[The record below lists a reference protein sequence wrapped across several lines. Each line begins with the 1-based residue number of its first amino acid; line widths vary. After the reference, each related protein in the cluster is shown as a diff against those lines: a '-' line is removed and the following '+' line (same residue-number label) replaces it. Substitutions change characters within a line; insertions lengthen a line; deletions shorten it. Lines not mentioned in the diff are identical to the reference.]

1 MRRVWSR
8 PPARRRLGR
17 VALAGGLCLLLGGG
31 SAVAAPA
38 WLPAVDV
45 SVAGADATVPQVAV
59 DSRGDATAVWER
71 FNGTNSIV
79 QAALRPAGGAWQAPI
94 DLSVPGQDAF
104 DAVVALDAQGVAT
117 AVWDRFNGS
126 NHIVQAAIRP
136 WGGVWQAPVDLSVAG
151 GDAGIPQVALD
162 AHGDAT
168 AVWIRSDGTNY
179 IVQAAIRPAG
189 GTWQAPVDLSV
200 PGQEAREPG
209 IAVNAQGD
217 ATAIWRRSNGTN
229 YIVQS
234 ATRPAGSTWQ
244 APVDLSVAGQSAL
257 GPRVAVDSQG
267 DATAVWQRPNG
278 ANSIVQAAL
287 RPAGGVWQAPV
298 DVSVGGQDAFDP
310 EVVLDA
316 QGVATAV
323 WDRFN
328 GSNYIV
334 QSAIR
339 PAGGVWQAPVDLS
352 VTGQN
357 VAIPQVALDT
367 HGNADAVW
375 ERSNGATDIVQGAI
389 RPAGGT
395 WQAPVDLSA
404 PGQNAVNPQIAFD
417 LQGDATAV
425 WQRFNAT
432 NYIVQAAGY
441 DAAGPQLRGVS
452 IPTSGTAGVP
462 VSLSVT
468 PLDVWSPIASTSW
481 SFGDGQSATGANIT
495 HTYNSPGRY
504 PIALNST
511 DSLANTTSTT
521 ATITIKPAQPS
532 TVPSSAP
539 ALSNV
544 SQTHR
549 NWREGTRQAT
559 LARIPRRNA
568 PIGTTFAFTLNQAA
582 RVTLAFSQ
590 TAGGRR
596 ASGSCQAPS
605 NRNRGRPR
613 CTRAI
618 TRGTLAYRVQS
629 GRHRLAFQGRVAGKR
644 LPLGAYMLTINAT
657 NTTTNRHARPN
668 TLHFTIVR

>member
-17 VALAGGLCLLLGGG
+17 VALAGGLWLLLGGG

-71 FNGTNSIV
+71 SNGTNSIV
-79 QAALRPAGGAWQAPI
+79 QAALRPAGGAWQAPV
-94 DLSVPGQDAF
+94 DMSAPGQDAF
-104 DAVVALDAQGVAT
+104 DAVVVLDAQGVAT

-136 WGGVWQAPVDLSVAG
+136 SGGVWQAPVDLSVAG
-151 GDAGIPQVALD
+151 GDAVIPQVALD

-168 AVWIRSDGTNY
+168 AVWIRSNGTNY

-200 PGQEAREPG
+200 PGHEAREPG

-217 ATAIWRRSNGTN
+217 ATAVWRRSNGTD
-229 YIVQS
+229 YIVQ
-234 ATRPAGSTWQ
+234 AAIHPAGGTWQ
-244 APVDLSVAGQSAL
+244 APVDLSATGQSAL
-257 GPRVAVDSQG
+257 GPQVAVDSQG

-278 ANSIVQAAL
+278 TNSIAQAAL

-298 DVSVGGQDAFDP
+298 DVSAGGQDAFDP
-310 EVVLDA
+310 VVALDA
-316 QGVATAV
+316 QGGATAA
-323 WDRFN
+323 WERFN
-328 GSNYIV
+328 GANYIV

-357 VAIPQVALDT
+357 ASLPQVALDA

-375 ERSNGATDIVQGAI
+375 ERSNGATDIVQGAT

-404 PGQNAVNPQIAFD
+404 LGQNALNPQIALD
-417 LQGDATAV
+417 LQGNATAV

-441 DAAGPQLRGVS
+441 DAAGPQLHGVS
-452 IPTSGTAGVP
+452 IPVSGTAGLP
-462 VSLSVT
+462 LSFSIS
-468 PLDVWSPIASTSW
+468 PLDVWSPIASTNW
-481 SFGDGQSATGANIT
+481 SFGDGQSATGASVTHAYSNPGSYTVTASSADTLANATSTAENIT
-495 HTYNSPGRY
+495 ITLPQ
-504 PIALNST
+504 P
-511 DSLANTTSTT
+511 
-521 ATITIKPAQPS
+521 TIT
-532 TVPSSAP
+532 VP
-539 ALSNV
+539 ALTNV

-549 NWREGTRQAT
+549 IWREGNGKAS
-559 LARIPRRNA
+559 LARHPSRR
-568 PIGTTFAFTLNQAA
+568 PPVGTTFIFTLNKRA
-582 RVTLAFSQ
+582 RVNLAFTQ
-590 TAGGRR
+590 TTSGRR
-596 ASGSCQAPS
+596 VSHGCQAPNKS
-605 NRNRGRPR
+605 NHGRTR
-613 CTRAI
+613 CRRTV
-618 TRGTLAYRVQS
+618 TRGTLGYNVQS
-629 GRHRLAFQGRVAGKR
+629 GRHQLVFQGRIASRR
-644 LPLGAYMLTINAT
+644 LPLGAYSLTITAIDPAT
-657 NTTTNRHARPN
+657 GRLSRPQ
-668 TLHFTIVR
+668 TLRFTIVG

>member
-1 MRRVWSR
+1 
-8 PPARRRLGR
+8 
-17 VALAGGLCLLLGGG
+17 
-31 SAVAAPA
+31 
-38 WLPAVDV
+38 
-45 SVAGADATVPQVAV
+45 
-59 DSRGDATAVWER
+59 
-71 FNGTNSIV
+71 V
-79 QAALRPAGGAWQAPI
+79 Q
-94 DLSVPGQDAF
+94 S
-104 DAVVALDAQGVAT
+104 
-117 AVWDRFNGS
+117 
-126 NHIVQAAIRP
+126 AIRP
-136 WGGVWQAPVDLSVAG
+136 LGGVWQAPVDLSVAG
-151 GDAGIPQVALD
+151 GDAVIPQVALD
-162 AHGDAT
+162 AGGDAT
-168 AVWIRSDGTNY
+168 AVWIRSNGTNY

-189 GTWQAPVDLSV
+189 GAWQAPVDLSV

-217 ATAIWRRSNGTN
+217 ATAVWRRSNGTN
-229 YIVQS
+229 YIVQ
-234 ATRPAGSTWQ
+234 AAIRPAGGAWQ
-244 APVDLSVAGQSAL
+244 APVDLSVIGQNAL

-267 DATAVWQRPNG
+267 DATVVWQRPNG
-278 ANSIVQAAL
+278 TNSIVQAAL

-316 QGVATAV
+316 RGVATAV
-323 WDRFN
+323 WERFN

-339 PAGGVWQAPVDLS
+339 PAGGDWQAPVDLS

-357 VAIPQVALDT
+357 AGIPQVALDA
-367 HGNADAVW
+367 HGGADAVW
-375 ERSNGATDIVQGAI
+375 ERSNGTTDIVQGAF

-395 WQAPVDLSA
+395 WRAPVDLSA
-404 PGQNAVNPQIAFD
+404 PGQNAVNPQIALD

-452 IPTSGTAGVP
+452 IPASGTAGIP
-462 VSLSVT
+462 LSFSISL
-468 PLDVWSPIASTSW
+468 LDVWSPIASINW
-481 SFGDGQSATGANIT
+481 SFGDGQSATGANVS
-495 HTYNSPGRY
+495 HTYSSRGSY
-504 PIALNST
+504 PIALTSS

-532 TVPSSAP
+532 IVPSSAP

-549 NWREGTRQAT
+549 NWREGTGQAT

-596 ASGSCQAPS
+596 ASGCQAPS

-613 CTRAI
+613 CTRTI

-629 GRHRLAFQGRVAGKR
+629 GRHRLAFQGRIAGKR
-644 LPLGAYMLTINAT
+644 FPLGAYTLTISAT
-657 NTTTNRHARPN
+657 NTTTNRHARPD
-668 TLHFTIVR
+668 TLHFTILR